1 MSAANS
7 VRVKKVLHS
16 IKEFFIGGKRFC
28 CCLPTRFGVIIGSL
42 LTFLV
47 AGALAIIIWFEVA
60 TDHDIT
66 FSHADR
72 VGFICGGLV
81 ETLLFLASI
90 IGFVGGVVRKQLF
103 VTAYCYFLY
112 VHFLINLGV
121 GSFLMWKINHTTSVD
136 KVAACQKAITNPGT
150 RTQCDGLL
158 NITRGVLIGFIAL
171 VLSIELC
178 VLSTGDES
186 ERSVGMKSPGFASTT
201 SPAATYFPLT
211 PQMKSA
217 MEKHDSDV

>member
-1 MSAANS
+1 M
-7 VRVKKVLHS
+7 
-16 IKEFFIGGKRFC
+16 
-28 CCLPTRFGVIIGSL
+28 
-42 LTFLV
+42 
-47 AGALAIIIWFEVA
+47 
-60 TDHDIT
+60 
-66 FSHADR
+66 
-72 VGFICGGLV
+72 
-81 ETLLFLASI
+81 
-90 IGFVGGVVRKQLF
+90 RKQLF

-178 VLSTGDES
+178 KPSYCKLPMIQLRYLPRILDGALIATRYMRQLRGEKRHGRGATYSSLGSEHNRSAYTPGVLSTGDES
-186 ERSVGMKSPGFASTT
+186 ERSVGMKPPGFASTT

-217 MEKHDSDV
+217 TEKHDSDV